1 MITVS
6 VFCVVAIIAA
16 IFTRFTRAY
25 NRAYSYFVIFAS
37 GYMESLE
44 DEETIDVSADD
55 LRDLGDTHVFP
66 VALHST
72 QKLEDRGMMERE
84 LRNMLSPNL

>member
-1 MITVS
+1 
-6 VFCVVAIIAA
+6 
-16 IFTRFTRAY
+16 
-25 NRAYSYFVIFAS
+25 
-37 GYMESLE
+37 MESLE